1 MKCDLTFERAFILQ
15 GNTML
20 LNVNKEEEKNDWQI
34 KHKKYTTFFFNIPTC
49 KARICY

>member
-20 LNVNKEEEKNDWQI
+20 LNVNKEEEKNDW
-34 KHKKYTTFFFNIPTC
+34 
-49 KARICY
+49 